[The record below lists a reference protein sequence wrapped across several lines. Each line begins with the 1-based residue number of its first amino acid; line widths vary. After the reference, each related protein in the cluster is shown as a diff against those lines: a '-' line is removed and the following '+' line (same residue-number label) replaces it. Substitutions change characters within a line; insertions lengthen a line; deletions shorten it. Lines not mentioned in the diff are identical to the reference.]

1 MARLSMRF
9 LGPFRVA
16 LDGKPVDGFKSD
28 KARALLAYLAVEAGR
43 PHSRQTLA
51 GLLWPDWPEQAAHTS
66 LRSALS
72 NLRKIIGDS
81 RASPPFLSITR
92 ETIQFNPASDY
103 WLDVTAFRAS
113 LAEDRF
119 PQAGIAQLEQAAA
132 LYCGGFLEGFG
143 LKDSPA
149 FEEWVLLKREQLN
162 QQALSVLHRLGVIY
176 EARREYEHA
185 IPYAWRQVELE
196 PWLDESH
203 QQLMRLLALNGQR
216 GAALAQYESCCKLLA
231 KELGVEPAAET
242 ILLYENIRDGSLV
255 KAVEAQ
261 RGLPAPGRPPYK
273 GLEYF
278 NEDDAD
284 FFFGRELLTAKLIAR
299 LQETLLPGPEATQE
313 GIRFLAVLGASGS
326 GKSSIVRAG
335 LIPALKS
342 GQPLANG
349 MLPPTSSAR
358 WPIHVIT
365 PTAHPLAALAA
376 SLTSRSRSTTA
387 SARLSADL
395 ARDPRSLHRSALSML
410 TPDPYPLPLSRID
423 AERKGNLLLVVD
435 QFEELF
441 TLCRDEAERKAFVDN
456 LLYAAGARRAES
468 EPTGGGDDGL
478 VIVVI
483 ALRADFYAHCAP
495 YPDLRQALSQRQEYI
510 GPMNAAELRQAIEKP
525 AQRGGWSLEP
535 GLVDL
540 LLHDSGA
547 EEGKQPEP
555 GALPLLSHALLE
567 TWERRRGRTLTL
579 SGYAE
584 AGGIRGAITHTAET
598 TFARLSPEEQA
609 IARSIFLQ
617 LTELGEAGADTRR
630 RATLTELVPPPEEA
644 PAQSAATATTLKAL
658 VEARLITTSAE
669 TAEVAHE
676 ALIREWSRLRQW
688 LEENRASL
696 RQHRQITAAAQAW
709 ERLQRDPGALNR
721 GMQLAQALEW
731 AKAHAKDLNLLERA
745 FLEQSNAWAEKEA
758 AEREAQR
765 QRELEAARK
774 LAEAERQRAQ
784 EEARNAEQL
793 RRRALFLIGAF
804 ILAAIL
810 AAAALFLG
818 RQARLN
824 ANQAEQEALTARSQE
839 LAAQA
844 INNLETDPERSILLA
859 LQAVSAAKTLEAENA
874 LHRAVQASRAV
885 LTLSGH
891 TGDVWAVAFSPDGK
905 RIATAS
911 ADGTAMIWD
920 ASTGVVLST
929 LTGHSD
935 EVVNLAYSPD
945 GERLATA
952 SLGGT
957 IRLWNA
963 STGEALFTFSISTG
977 DSGAIAFSP
986 DGAHLVT
993 AGEAGAIIFWNSS
1006 SGERLL
1012 TLSAHASQV
1021 SDLAFSPDGERLA
1034 TASEGG
1040 EAKVWNVAGLL
1051 ALAEKPGTSPPTGQE
1066 LLTLTGHTN
1075 TISDLAF
1082 SPDGTRLATASFD
1095 LTAKVWDASNGELL
1109 LTLSGHT
1116 NGLRGVAF
1124 SSEESILVTGG
1135 QDGIAKV
1142 WDATSGEALFT
1153 LAGQPGAV
1161 NAVAISPDGSRAA
1174 TAGRDGTAKVWDIS
1188 PTGRGELLTA
1198 TGFAGIFGP
1207 AGARLTTV
1215 DFEGSNTLKIQEWD
1229 LSPAIPLA
1237 PIHTATLN
1245 HAAPV
1250 VAGTFSPDRKRV
1262 ATASADMLAH
1272 VWDLASGQELYTF
1285 SIGSH
1290 TDGVAAIDVSPNGAR
1305 LATASYDGTARIWDM
1320 TSGKELL
1327 SLSGETDQ
1335 VWGVAFSPDGKRIAT
1350 GNTDNT
1356 AVVWDAA
1363 SGQPLLTLRGHGM
1376 VVTSVAFSP
1385 YGNFLAT
1392 GSMDGTA
1399 KIWDTLTGQ
1408 VLHTLSGHTAT
1419 LLGVTFSPDGEY
1431 LVTASNDGTAK
1442 VWDVERGQVL
1452 LTLTGHVGMVSAV
1465 SFSPDG
1471 TRLVTGS
1478 YQDGTVRVYLLR
1490 IEDLVALAKTRLTR
1504 WFTLAECRQYLHT
1517 EQCPARP

>member
-9 LGPFRVA
+9 MGPFQVA
-16 LDGKPVDGFKSD
+16 LDGNPVDGFKSD

-81 RASPPFLSITR
+81 CTSPLFLSITR
-92 ETIQFNPASDY
+92 ETIQFNSASDY
-103 WLDVTAFRAS
+103 WLDVTAFRAA
-113 LAEDRF
+113 LAEDRLL
-119 PQAGIAQLEQAAA
+119 QVGIDQLEQAAA

-162 QQALSVLHRLGVIY
+162 QQALSVLHRLGAIY
-176 EARREYEHA
+176 EAHREYERA

-216 GAALAQYESCCKLLA
+216 GAALAQYESCRKLLA
-231 KELGVEPAAET
+231 EELGVEPAAET

-255 KAVEAQ
+255 RAVEAQ
-261 RGLPAPGRPPYK
+261 RGVPAPGRPPYK

-278 NEDDAD
+278 DEDDAG

-299 LQETLLPGPEATQE
+299 LRATLLPDPEAAQE
-313 GIRFLAVLGASGS
+313 RIRFLAVIGASGS

-335 LIPALKS
+335 LIPALNS

-349 MLPPTSSAR
+349 TLPPAGSHR

-376 SLTSRSRSTTA
+376 SLTSRSRFTTA

-395 ARDPRSLHRSALSML
+395 ARDPRSLHRYGLRML
-410 TPDPYPLPLSRID
+410 TPDPLRLPLSGI
-423 AERKGNLLLVVD
+423 EEVRKGNLLLVVD

-456 LLYAAGARRAES
+456 LLYAAGAGRAES
-468 EPTGGGDDGL
+468 EQAGGGVDGL

-510 GPMNAAELRQAIEKP
+510 GPMNAAELRRAIEEP
-525 AQRGGWSLEP
+525 AQCGGWSLEP

-540 LLHDSGA
+540 LLRDIGA
-547 EEGKQPEP
+547 EEGMQPEP

-584 AGGIRGAITHTAET
+584 AGGVRGAITHTAET
-598 TFARLSPEEQA
+598 TFSRLSPEEQA
-609 IARSIFLQ
+609 IARSIFLR

-630 RATLTELVPPPEEA
+630 RAALTELIPQPEDG
-644 PAQSAATATTLKAL
+644 PAQSASTAAILKAL
-658 VEARLITTSAE
+658 ADARLITTSAE

-676 ALIREWSRLRQW
+676 ALIREWARLRQW

-696 RQHRQITAAAQAW
+696 QLHRQITAAAQVW
-709 ERLQRDPGALNR
+709 ERLQRDPGALYR
-721 GMQLAQALEW
+721 GAQLAQALEW
-731 AKAHAKDLNLLERA
+731 AKTHMQEMNLLERA
-745 FLEQSNAWAEKEA
+745 FLKESNAWAEKEA

-774 LAEAERQRAQ
+774 LAEAERQRAE

-793 RRRALFLIGAF
+793 RRRALFLVGAF
-804 ILAAIL
+804 ILAGIL
-810 AAAALFLG
+810 AAVALFLG

-824 ANQAEQEALTARSQE
+824 ASQAEQEALTARSHE
-839 LAAQA
+839 WAAQA

-891 TGDVWAVAFSPDGK
+891 TGDVWAEAFSPDGK
-905 RIATAS
+905 HLATAG
-911 ADGTAMIWD
+911 ADGTAIVWD
-920 ASTGVVLST
+920 ASTGVALST

-935 EVVNLAYSPD
+935 EVVNLAYSAD

-952 SLGGT
+952 SLDGT

-963 STGEALFTFSISTG
+963 STGEALFTFSSSTG

-993 AGEAGAIIFWNSS
+993 ASEAGAIIFWDSL

-1012 TLSAHASQV
+1012 TLSAHTSDV

-1034 TASEGG
+1034 TASEEG
-1040 EAKVWNVAGLL
+1040 EAKVWSMASML
-1051 ALAEKPGTSPPTGQE
+1051 ALAEKPGNSPLTSQE
-1066 LLTLTGHTN
+1066 LLALTGHTN
-1075 TISDLAF
+1075 VISDLAF
-1082 SPDGTRLATASFD
+1082 SPDGARLATASFD
-1095 LTAKVWDASNGELL
+1095 LTAKVWDVSNGELF

-1124 SSEESILVTGG
+1124 SPEGSILVTGG

-1142 WDATSGEALFT
+1142 WDATSGQELIT
-1153 LAGQPGAV
+1153 LSGQPGAV

-1188 PTGRGELLTA
+1188 SAGRGELLTA
-1198 TGFAGIFGP
+1198 AGFTGIFGP
-1207 AGARLTTV
+1207 DGTRLTTV
-1215 DFEGSNTLKIQEWD
+1215 NFEGSNALKIQEWKP
-1229 LSPAIPLA
+1229 SPATTLA
-1237 PIHTATLN
+1237 PIHAATLN

-1250 VAGTFSPDRKRV
+1250 VAGAFSPDGKRM

-1272 VWDLASGQELYTF
+1272 VWDLASGQGLYTI
-1285 SIGSH
+1285 SVDSH
-1290 TDGVAAIDVSPNGAR
+1290 TDGVAAIDVSPDGAR
-1305 LATASYDGTARIWDM
+1305 LATASYDGTARIWDPA
-1320 TSGKELL
+1320 TGKELL
-1327 SLSGETDQ
+1327 TLSGETDQ

-1350 GNTDNT
+1350 ANTDNT

-1385 YGNFLAT
+1385 DGNFLAT
-1392 GSMDGTA
+1392 GSMDDTA
-1399 KIWDTLTGQ
+1399 KIWDALTGQ
-1408 VLHTLSGHTAT
+1408 ELHTLSGHTAT
-1419 LLGVTFSPDGEY
+1419 LLGIAFSPDGDR
-1431 LVTASNDGTAK
+1431 LATASSDGLTK
-1442 VWDVERGQVL
+1442 VWDVEHGQVL
-1452 LTLTGHVGMVSAV
+1452 LTLTGHVGMVNSVA
-1465 SFSPDG
+1465 FSPDG

-1478 YQDGTVRVYLLR
+1478 FQDGTVRVYLLR
-1490 IEDLVALAKTRLTR
+1490 LEDLVALAKTRLTR
-1504 WFTLAECRQYLHT
+1504 WFTLAECRQYLHM
-1517 EQCPARP
+1517 EQCPAGP